1 MFVQEDC
8 SLLLS
13 FLSSLLIKSNVGYV
27 TAALNAHFLVLKW
40 IFKAFTHLWKDPMSF
55 SAF

>member
-1 MFVQEDC
+1 MSVQEHR

-13 FLSSLLIKSNVGYV
+13 FLSSLLIKSNVSYV
-27 TAALNAHFLVLKW
+27 TADLNAHFLVLKW
-40 IFKAFTHLWKDPMSF
+40 IFKAFTHWWKDPMSF